1 MDQLKIMNR
10 LYGTARWGVVG
21 LVLGLGFLG
30 VGRSFAASPSGRV
43 AGDWEQSVV
52 TVEVT
57 GKAYNYFQPWSRSV
71 KSIQKTCLALRP
83 GELLTTA
90 DGFPDHT
97 QIRLQKAGRGKWWL
111 GKLKWVDYHA
121 NLALVDAEDPAFW
134 KGVKM
139 GALASKS
146 TLAGP
151 MQVLKWRSGNL
162 ESRRADFTQFTVRDA
177 NLSWVHHLHLEID
190 TELEGPGLGELIIS
204 GNRVIGLVSAKEG
217 KKVLAIP
224 SSFMMPVLEAGRKG
238 GFRGLGYFD
247 FVWQPGSNP
256 ASLQYLGVSG
266 DAKGVV
272 VIDVPTEPGKT
283 PVLKPKD
290 VLLSVDGF
298 EVDTEGD
305 YNDPDYGHLMLEN
318 LATRGHWAGDTIKLR
333 ILREGKVMEVGFV
346 LPRVEYSTELVPAG
360 GFDKAPEYLI
370 AGGLMFQPLKM
381 ALLKAWGENWERRVP
396 FRLAYYR
403 NEKRTTD
410 RASRV
415 VLTQVLPDAYNLG
428 YQESRYLVVDKVNG
442 KMISRLQDL
451 EAAFQ
456 QPKDGFHVLEF
467 AHGDSLQ
474 RIVLDAS
481 QMATATQRVLKRYGM
496 TAAQVIH
503 PDGAK

>member
-1 MDQLKIMNR
+1 M
-10 LYGTARWGVVG
+10 AVFFG
-21 LVLGLGFLG
+21 LELLGD
-30 VGRSFAASPSGRV
+30 GRGFAASPSGRV
-43 AGDWEQSVV
+43 SGDWEKSVV

-57 GKAYNYFQPWSRSV
+57 GKAYDYFQPWSRSV
-71 KSIQKTCLALRP
+71 KSVQKTCLALRP

-97 QIRLQKAGRGKWWL
+97 QIRLQKGGRGKWWL
-111 GKLKWVDYHA
+111 GKLKWVDYHS

-139 GALASKS
+139 GAIGSKS

-151 MQVLKWRSGNL
+151 LQVLKWRNGNL

-190 TELEGPGLGELIIS
+190 TELEGPGLGELVIS
-204 GNRVIGLVSAKEG
+204 GNRVIGLVSAREG
-217 KKVLAIP
+217 KKILAIP
-224 SSFMMPVLEAGRKG
+224 SAFVAPVLEAGRKG
-238 GFRGLGYFD
+238 GYRGLGYFD

-256 ASLQYLGVSG
+256 ASLQYLGVTG

-272 VIDVPTEPGKT
+272 VIDVPTQSGKT

-305 YNDPDYGHLMLEN
+305 YVDPDYGHLMLEN
-318 LATRGHWAGDTIKLR
+318 LATRGHWAGDTIRLR
-333 ILREGKVMEVGFV
+333 ILRDGKVMEVEYP
-346 LPRVEYSTELVPAG
+346 LPKVEYSTELVPEG
-360 GFDKAPEYLI
+360 SFDKAPEYMI
-370 AGGLMFQPLKM
+370 AGGLIFQPLNM

-403 NEKRTTD
+403 NEKRGSD
-410 RASRV
+410 RPSRV
-415 VLTQVLPDAYNLG
+415 VLTQVLPDPYNLG
-428 YQESRYLVVDKVNG
+428 YQETRYVVVDKVNG
-442 KMISRLQDL
+442 KAISRLQDL

-456 QPKDGFHVLEF
+456 QPKDGFHLLEF
-467 AHGDSLQ
+467 ARGDSLQ
-474 RIVLDAS
+474 RIVLDS
-481 QMATATQRVLKRYGM
+481 SKMAEATQRVLRLYRM
-496 TAAQVIH
+496 TAPQVIH
-503 PDGAK
+503 PLEAN